1 MGQGLLDGGEA
12 NLSMYEKYAAYSTVQ
27 QKRPGT
33 VAYGLVDSP
42 TGLLVWNSELFFG
55 FEGQGVPYVDRTRFF
70 THLSIYW
77 FTGTAGSAANHYYED
92 AQTGAGYREVMNP
105 VPTGVSVFPEDFR
118 SVRSF
123 AERANNIVHWTE
135 MPRGGHFAASDAPD
149 LLNADIRTF
158 FGGVI

>member
-1 MGQGLLDGGEA
+1 
-12 NLSMYEKYAAYSTVQ
+12 
-27 QKRPGT
+27 
-33 VAYGLVDSP
+33 
-42 TGLLVWNSELFFG
+42 
-55 FEGQGVPYVDRTRFF
+55 
-70 THLSIYW
+70 
-77 FTGTAGSAANHYYED
+77 
-92 AQTGAGYREVMNP
+92 MNP

-158 FGGVI
+158 FAA